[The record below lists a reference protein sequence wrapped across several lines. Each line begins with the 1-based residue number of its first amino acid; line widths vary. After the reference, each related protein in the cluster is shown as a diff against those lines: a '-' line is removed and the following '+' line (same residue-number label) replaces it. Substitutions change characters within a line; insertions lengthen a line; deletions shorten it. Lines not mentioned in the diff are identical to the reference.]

1 MQRTAFARLQN
12 AFEVLAPNAA
22 ELTDSDWSMLRCRVF
37 AAVDELRSVGVP
49 ALGIIVVVNDLAADM
64 GVPLQEHEVFAQLV
78 MWCVD
83 RYYD

>member
-1 MQRTAFARLQN
+1 MQTTALARLQT

-22 ELTDSDWSMLRCRVF
+22 ELTHWELSMLQCRVF
-37 AAVDELRSVGVP
+37 AAVDELPAVGVP

-64 GVPLQEHEVFAQLV
+64 GVPLQEHDVFEQLV

-83 RYYD
+83 RCYD